1 MPHWLPGAEA
11 MVRPHLVPR
20 CVDGK
25 YWMLYHI
32 YFEQLLDD
40 YGWFQSRREAE
51 ARIAEIL
58 RVTRPARFV
67 PLTPGLDALN

>member
-1 MPHWLPGAEA
+1 
-11 MVRPHLVPR
+11 
-20 CVDGK
+20 
-25 YWMLYHI
+25 MLYHT
-32 YFEQLLDD
+32 YFEQLVDD

-67 PLTPGLDALN
+67 PLTPGPDALN